1 MTRNSKRPLRRVF
14 ILGAMAVFLGSCGS
28 PNFTLSK
35 LDRINVSTEFFEV
48 FVSGRVFVSRPYKP
62 YHRDDEG
69 YVQAEY
75 FSPDGTSISC
85 SRFFGKYI
93 ASRRH
98 WRVEARGRSHAAFRF
113 WKLNEKPDNGV
124 KGHIPVRY
132 IPKTGYFSM
141 SLFSHRI
148 YRVGWIQDEFPR
160 SAKDA
165 CPTLELPAGV
175 PVNERQTSTDI
186 GDMRT
191 QNPGAPIRNYPGSE
205 KLP

>member
-113 WKLNEKPDNGV
+113 WKLNEKPDNSV

-132 IPKTGYFSM
+132 IPKTGYFFNVA
-141 SLFSHRI
+141 LLPPNLPRRLDPG
-148 YRVGWIQDEFPR
+148 RVSKIRQR
-160 SAKDA
+160 R
-165 CPTLELPAGV
+165 LPYTGIAGRGS
-175 PVNERQTSTDI
+175 RQREADV
-186 GDMRT
+186 DRHW
-191 QNPGAPIRNYPGSE
+191 
-205 KLP
+205 